1 MQVLADASATTRARR
16 ISGVVRVVVPL
27 LLGGAIA
34 LVPTPAGLTPA
45 AWHYFALFVSV
56 ITLIITEPIPAAA
69 IGLAG
74 VTAAA
79 VLGFVRDTPAASAQ
93 WALSGFGNTIVWLI
107 FAAFMFTVGY
117 AQTGLGRRIALHL
130 VRLLGHRTLG
140 LGYAVA
146 LADLAFAPFTPSATA
161 RSAGTIYPVISHI
174 PSLYGSQPDALAR
187 RRTDVEPAGRAEGS
201 EGLVHPTVQGEVGT
215 SRLLGAYLLYTALAV
230 SFVTSSMFI
239 TALAPNALAITIIE
253 QQTGVSVSWTQWF
266 VGFAP
271 VGITLLLLT
280 PAVLYV
286 IYPPS
291 IRTAPEVPRWA
302 VEELRGMGPMSRHEI
317 TLFVLVGSA
326 LALWIGATDYIDPAL
341 TAILIVLL
349 MVVCG
354 VVSWDDVIGQKQ
366 AWNVLIWFGTLVTLA
381 GGLAD
386 TGFVGWLGKAT
397 APTFTSLSLGVAIVA
412 IVVTFF
418 VLHYFF
424 ASITAHT
431 ATLLP
436 VFLAVAVSMTAISPT
451 RWSLLLGYPLGL
463 MGVLTFYASGQSVIY
478 YASGYI
484 SRRDFWVLGLV
495 MGVMYIS
502 VYLLLITPWLQFLGY

>member
-1 MQVLADASATTRARR
+1 MQASA
-16 ISGVVRVVVPL
+16 RVIGPL

-34 LVPTPAGLTPA
+34 LVPTPEGLAPE
-45 AWHYFALFVSV
+45 AWHYFALFVTV
-56 ITLIITEPIPAAA
+56 IALIITEPIPAAA
-69 IGLAG
+69 MGMAG

-79 VLGFVRDTPAASAQ
+79 VLGLVRDTPGASAQ

-174 PSLYGSQPDALAR
+174 PQLYGSRPD
-187 RRTDVEPAGRAEGS
+187 DGS
-201 EGLVHPTVQGEVGT
+201 

-239 TALAPNALAITIIE
+239 TGLAPNALAITIIRE
-253 QQTGVSVSWTQWF
+253 TAKVEISWLQWF

-271 VGITLLLLT
+271 IGLTLLALT
-280 PAVLYV
+280 PLVLYV

-302 VEELRGMGPMSRHEI
+302 ADQLRQMGPMTRKEVI
-317 TLFVLVGSA
+317 LFVLVGSA

-349 MVVCG
+349 MVVSG

-381 GGLAD
+381 AGLSE
-386 TGFVGWLGKAT
+386 TGFVSWLAKAM
-397 APTFTSLSLGVAIVA
+397 APTFTQLSLGAAIAA
-412 IVVTFF
+412 IIGTFF

-436 VFLAVAVSMTAISPT
+436 VFLGVALTIEALSPT
-451 RWSLLLGYPLGL
+451 RWSLLLGYSLGL
-463 MGVLTFYASGQSVIY
+463 MGVLTFYGSGQSVIY

-484 SRRDFWVLGLV
+484 SRRDFWVLGFV
-495 MGVMYIS
+495 MGAMFIG
-502 VYLLLITPWLQFLGY
+502 VYLLLIPRWLAYLGY

>member
-1 MQVLADASATTRARR
+1 MQVGAAPSAISTPHPGKRTTLSVVAR
-16 ISGVVRVVVPL
+16 VAVPL
-27 LLGGAIA
+27 LLGSAIA

-45 AWHYFALFVSV
+45 AWHYFALFVTV

-79 VLGFVRDTPAASAQ
+79 VLGFVRDTPSTSAQ

-174 PSLYGSQPDALAR
+174 PGLYGSYPDALR
-187 RRTDVEPAGRAEGS
+187 RRSTDVPGGTPRSAQREG
-201 EGLVHPTVQGEVGT
+201 GT
-215 SRLLGAYLLYTALAV
+215 SRLIGAYLLYTALAV

-253 QQTGVSVSWTQWF
+253 QQAGVRISWLQWF
-266 VGFAP
+266 IGFAP
-271 VGITLLLLT
+271 IGLTLLALT
-280 PAVLYV
+280 PLVLYV

-291 IRTAPEVPRWA
+291 IRTAPEVPQWA
-302 VEELRGMGPMSRHEI
+302 VEELRAMGPMSRQEI

-326 LALWIGATDYIDPAL
+326 LALWIGATAYIDPAL
-341 TAILIVLL
+341 TAILTVLL
-349 MVVCG
+349 MVVSG

-381 GGLAD
+381 GGLSD
-386 TGFVGWLGKAT
+386 TGFVAWLGKAT
-397 APTFTSLSLGVAIVA
+397 APAFTSLSLGVAIAA
-412 IVVTFF
+412 IVGTFF

-436 VFLAVAVSMTAISPT
+436 MFLAVAVSMTAISPT

-478 YASGYI
+478 YASGYV

-495 MGVMYIS
+495 MGVMYLG
-502 VYLLLITPWLQFLGY
+502 VYLLLITPWLAFLGY

>member
-1 MQVLADASATTRARR
+1 LTRA
-16 ISGVVRVVVPL
+16 GFAGRVIVPL

-34 LVPTPAGLTPA
+34 LAPVPSGLPPA
-45 AWHYFALFVSV
+45 AWHYLALFVTV

-69 IGLAG
+69 LGLAG

-79 VLGFVRDTPAASAQ
+79 VLGLVRDTPRAAAE

-140 LGYAVA
+140 LGYAVT
-146 LADLAFAPFTPSATA
+146 LAELAFAPFTPSATA

-174 PSLYGSQPDALAR
+174 PQLYGSRPHD
-187 RRTDVEPAGRAEGS
+187 GS
-201 EGLVHPTVQGEVGT
+201 

-230 SFVTSSMFI
+230 SFITSSMFI
-239 TALAPNALAITIIE
+239 TGLAPNALAITIIE
-253 QQTGVSVSWTQWF
+253 ETAKVEISWLQWF
-266 VGFAP
+266 IGFAP
-271 VGITLLLLT
+271 IGFVLLALT
-280 PAVLYV
+280 PLVLYV

-302 VEELRGMGPMSRHEI
+302 ADQLRQMGPMTRQEVI
-317 TLFVLVGSA
+317 LLVLVGSA
-326 LALWIGATDYIDPAL
+326 LALWIAATDYIDPAL
-341 TAILIVLL
+341 TAVLIVLL
-349 MVVCG
+349 MVVSG

-381 GGLAD
+381 AGLSEV
-386 TGFVGWLGKAT
+386 GFVGWLAKAT
-397 APTFTSLSLGVAIVA
+397 APTFTQLSLGAAIAALVG
-412 IVVTFF
+412 TFF
-418 VLHYFF
+418 FLHYFF

-431 ATLLP
+431 ATLLA
-436 VFLAVAVSMTAISPT
+436 VFLGVALGIEAISPT
-451 RWSLLLGYPLGL
+451 RWSLLLAYPLGL
-463 MGVLTFYASGQSVIY
+463 MGVLTFYSSGQSVIY

-484 SRRDFWVLGLV
+484 SRRDFWVLGFLIGT
-495 MGVMYIS
+495 MFIG
-502 VYLLLITPWLQFLGY
+502 VYLLLITRWLAFLGY

>member
-1 MQVLADASATTRARR
+1 MEVVAETPAASRARPG
-16 ISGVVRVVVPL
+16 IVARVVLPL
-27 LLGGAIA
+27 LLGSAIA
-34 LVPTPAGLTPA
+34 LVPTPAGLDPA
-45 AWHYFALFVSV
+45 AWHYFALFVTV

-69 IGLAG
+69 LGMAG

-79 VLGFVRDTPAASAQ
+79 VLGLVRDTPAASAQ

-174 PSLYGSQPDALAR
+174 PALYGSGSDDGSAR
-187 RRTDVEPAGRAEGS
+187 MI
-201 EGLVHPTVQGEVGT
+201 
-215 SRLLGAYLLYTALAV
+215 GAYLLYTALAV
-230 SFVTSSMFI
+230 SFITSSMFI
-239 TALAPNALAITIIE
+239 TGLAPNALAITIIE
-253 QQTGVSVSWTQWF
+253 QTAHVRISWVQWF

-271 VGITLLLLT
+271 IGFTLLLLT

-286 IYPPS
+286 IYPPE

-302 VEELRGMGPMSRHEI
+302 ADELRALGPMSRQEVI
-317 TLFVLVGSA
+317 LFVLVGSA

-341 TAILIVLL
+341 TAIIIVLL
-349 MVVCG
+349 MVISG

-381 GGLAD
+381 GGLSE
-386 TGFVGWLGKAT
+386 TGFVGWLAKAT
-397 APTFTSLSLGVAIVA
+397 APAFTSLSLGAAIMAIVG
-412 IVVTFF
+412 TFF
-418 VLHYFF
+418 ALHYFF

-436 VFLAVAVSMTAISPT
+436 VFLGVAITLTALSPT

-463 MGVLTFYASGQSVIY
+463 MGVLTFYASGQSVVY
-478 YASGYI
+478 YASGYV

-495 MGVMYIS
+495 MGVLFIG
-502 VYLLLITPWLQFLGY
+502 VYLIMITPWLAYLGY

>member
-1 MQVLADASATTRARR
+1 MVWELGIGSWELTRFAFAS
-16 ISGVVRVVVPL
+16 RVIGPL
-27 LLGGAIA
+27 LLGGVIAIA
-34 LVPTPAGLTPA
+34 PVPDGLAPA
-45 AWHYFALFVSV
+45 AWHYFALFVTI

-69 IGLAG
+69 LGLAG

-79 VLGFVRDTPAASAQ
+79 VLGLVRGAPGASAQ

-174 PSLYGSQPDALAR
+174 PQLYGSRPD
-187 RRTDVEPAGRAEGS
+187 DGS
-201 EGLVHPTVQGEVGT
+201 

-230 SFVTSSMFI
+230 SFITSSMFI
-239 TALAPNALAITIIE
+239 TGLAPNALAITIIRD
-253 QQTGVSVSWTQWF
+253 TAKVDISWLQWF
-266 VGFAP
+266 VGFVP
-271 VGITLLLLT
+271 IGLTLLALT
-280 PAVLYV
+280 PLVLYLV
-286 IYPPS
+286 YPPS
-291 IRTAPEVPRWA
+291 IRTAPDVPRWA
-302 VEELRGMGPMSRHEI
+302 ADQLRQMGPMTRKEVI
-317 TLFVLVGSA
+317 LFVLVGSA
-326 LALWIGATDYIDPAL
+326 LALWIGATDYVDPAL
-341 TAILIVLL
+341 TAILVVLL
-349 MVVCG
+349 MVVSG

-381 GGLAD
+381 AGLSE
-386 TGFVGWLGKAT
+386 TGFVDWLAKAM
-397 APTFTSLSLGVAIVA
+397 APTFTQLSLGAALAAIVG
-412 IVVTFF
+412 TFF
-418 VLHYFF
+418 LLHYFF

-436 VFLAVAVSMTAISPT
+436 VFLGVALTIEAISPT

-463 MGVLTFYASGQSVIY
+463 MGVLTFYSSGQSVIY

-484 SRRDFWVLGLV
+484 SRRDFWVLGSV
-495 MGVMYIS
+495 MGAMFLG
-502 VYLLLITPWLQFLGY
+502 VYLLLIPRWLAFLGY

>member
-1 MQVLADASATTRARR
+1 MEVVAEAATSRARPLA
-16 ISGVVRVVVPL
+16 IVRVILPL

-34 LVPTPAGLTPA
+34 LIPTPAGLEPA
-45 AWHYFALFVSV
+45 AWHYFALFVTV

-69 IGLAG
+69 LGLGG

-79 VLGFVRDTPAASAQ
+79 VLGLVRDTPAASAQ

-130 VRLLGHRTLG
+130 VRLLGRRTLG
-140 LGYAVA
+140 LGYAVM

-174 PSLYGSQPDALAR
+174 PQLYGS
-187 RRTDVEPAGRAEGS
+187 RA
-201 EGLVHPTVQGEVGT
+201 HDGT
-215 SRLLGAYLLYTALAV
+215 ERLIGAYLLYTALAV
-230 SFVTSSMFI
+230 SFITSSMFI
-239 TALAPNALAITIIE
+239 TALAPNALAISIIE
-253 QQTGVSVSWTQWF
+253 QTAGVRISWTQWF
-266 VGFAP
+266 LGFAP
-271 VGITLLLLT
+271 IGATLLLLT

-286 IYPPS
+286 IYPPE

-302 VEELRGMGPMSRHEI
+302 ADELRAMGRMSRRELI
-317 TLFVLVGSA
+317 LFVLVGSA

-341 TAILIVLL
+341 TAILTVLL
-349 MVVCG
+349 MVVSG

-386 TGFVGWLGKAT
+386 TGFVGWLAKAT
-397 APTFTSLSLGVAIVA
+397 APTFTSLSLGVAIMA
-412 IVVTFF
+412 IVGTFF

-436 VFLAVAVSMTAISPT
+436 VFLGVAITLTAISPT

-495 MGVMYIS
+495 MGVLFLG
-502 VYLLLITPWLQFLGY
+502 VYLLLITPWLQYLGY

>member
-1 MQVLADASATTRARR
+1 MRTATVEPPARVR
-16 ISGVVRVVVPL
+16 STSGVLRVIAPL
-27 LLGGAIA
+27 VLGGAIA
-34 LVPTPAGLTPA
+34 LAPVPNGLAPS
-45 AWHYFALFVSV
+45 AWHYFALFVTV

-69 IGLAG
+69 LGMAG

-79 VLGFVRDTPAASAQ
+79 MLGLVRDTPGASAQ

-146 LADLAFAPFTPSATA
+146 LADLAFAPVTPSATA

-174 PSLYGSQPDALAR
+174 PQLYGSRPD
-187 RRTDVEPAGRAEGS
+187 DGS
-201 EGLVHPTVQGEVGT
+201 

-239 TALAPNALAITIIE
+239 TGLAPNALAITIIRNTAKIE
-253 QQTGVSVSWTQWF
+253 ISWLQWF

-271 VGITLLLLT
+271 IGLTLLALT
-280 PAVLYV
+280 PLVLYV

-302 VEELRGMGPMSRHEI
+302 ADQLRQMGPMTRKEVI
-317 TLFVLVGSA
+317 LFVLVGSA
-326 LALWIGATDYIDPAL
+326 LALWIGATDYVDPAL

-349 MVVCG
+349 MVVSG

-381 GGLAD
+381 AGLSE
-386 TGFVGWLGKAT
+386 TGFVAWLAEAV
-397 APTFTSLSLGVAIVA
+397 APTFTQLSLGAAVAA
-412 IVVTFF
+412 IIGTFF

-436 VFLAVAVSMTAISPT
+436 VFLGVALTIEAISPT
-451 RWSLLLGYPLGL
+451 RWSLLLGYSLGL
-463 MGVLTFYASGQSVIY
+463 MGVLTFYSSGQSVIY
-478 YASGYI
+478 YASGYV
-484 SRRDFWVLGLV
+484 SRRDFWVLGAV
-495 MGVMYIS
+495 IGAMFIG
-502 VYLLLITPWLQFLGY
+502 VYLLLIPRWLAFLGY

>member
-1 MQVLADASATTRARR
+1 MAAGEPAVVATAAPAAARARSFAP
-16 ISGVVRVVVPL
+16 IARVVGPL

-34 LVPTPAGLTPA
+34 LVPVPDGLAPA
-45 AWHYFALFVSV
+45 AWYYFALFIAV
-56 ITLIITEPIPAAA
+56 IGLIITEPIPAAA
-69 IGLAG
+69 VGMAG
-74 VTAAA
+74 VVAAA
-79 VLGFVRDTPAASAQ
+79 VLGLVRPTPAASAQ

-174 PSLYGSQPDALAR
+174 PQLYGSRPDDGTAR
-187 RRTDVEPAGRAEGS
+187 RM
-201 EGLVHPTVQGEVGT
+201 
-215 SRLLGAYLLYTALAV
+215 GAYLLYTALAV

-253 QQTGVSVSWTQWF
+253 QTIDVRISWTQWF

-271 VGITLLLLT
+271 VGLTLLALT
-280 PAVLYV
+280 PLVLYR
-286 IYPPS
+286 IYPPV
-291 IRTAPEVPRWA
+291 IRSAPEVPRWA
-302 VEELRGMGPMSRHEI
+302 TEQLKELGPMSRREGI
-317 TLFVLVGSA
+317 LFVLVASA
-326 LALWIGATDYIDPAL
+326 LALWIAAAEHIDPAL
-341 TAILIVLL
+341 TAILVVLL
-349 MVVCG
+349 MVIAG

-381 GGLAD
+381 GGLAE
-386 TGFVGWLGKAT
+386 TGFVGWLAKTT
-397 APTFTSLSLGVAIVA
+397 APTFTGLGLGTAIAALVG
-412 IVVTFF
+412 TFF

-436 VFLAVAVSMTAISPT
+436 VFLGVAATITAISPT
-451 RWSLLLGYPLGL
+451 RWALLLGYSLGL
-463 MGVLTFYASGQSVIY
+463 TGILTFYASGQSVVY
-478 YASGYI
+478 YASGYMT
-484 SRRDFWVLGLV
+484 RRDFWVLGGV
-495 MGVMYIS
+495 MGAIFIG
-502 VYLLLITPWLQFLGY
+502 VYLLLIVPWLSFLGY

>member
-1 MQVLADASATTRARR
+1 MQVVGTRSPVTRGTSIAFLA
-16 ISGVVRVVVPL
+16 RVVGPF

-34 LVPTPAGLTPA
+34 LVPVPAGLAPA
-45 AWHYFALFVSV
+45 AWYYFALFVTV

-69 IGLAG
+69 IGMAG
-74 VTAAA
+74 VTAGA
-79 VLGFVRDTPAASAQ
+79 VLGLVRETPRASAE

-174 PSLYGSQPDALAR
+174 PQLYGSRPDDGTAR
-187 RRTDVEPAGRAEGS
+187 R
-201 EGLVHPTVQGEVGT
+201 
-215 SRLLGAYLLYTALAV
+215 LGAYLLYTALAV

-253 QQTGVSVSWTQWF
+253 QTASVRISWLQWF

-271 VGITLLLLT
+271 IGFALLLLT
-280 PAVLYV
+280 PAVLYLV
-286 IYPPS
+286 YPPS
-291 IRTAPEVPRWA
+291 IRSAPEVPRWA
-302 VEELRGMGPMSRHEI
+302 AGELQTMGPMSRRELI
-317 TLFVLVGSA
+317 LFVLIGSA

-341 TAILIVLL
+341 TAVLIVLL
-349 MVVCG
+349 MVISG

-381 GGLAD
+381 GGLAE
-386 TGFVGWLGKAT
+386 TGFIGWLAKAT
-397 APTFTSLSLGVAIVA
+397 APTFTGMTLGVAIVA
-412 IVVTFF
+412 IVGTFF

-436 VFLAVAVSMTAISPT
+436 VFLGVAITITAISPT
-451 RWSLLLGYPLGL
+451 RWSLLLGYSLGL
-463 MGVLTFYASGQSVIY
+463 TGVLTFYASGQSVIY

-484 SRRDFWVLGLV
+484 SRRDFWVLGLA
-495 MGVMYIS
+495 MGVMFIG
-502 VYLLLITPWLQFLGY
+502 VYLLLITPWLEFLNY

>member
-1 MQVLADASATTRARR
+1 MEAVAETSAASRARPLALA
-16 ISGVVRVVVPL
+16 RVVLPL

-34 LVPTPAGLTPA
+34 LVPTPAGLPPA
-45 AWHYFALFVSV
+45 AWHYFALFVTV

-69 IGLAG
+69 IGMAG

-79 VLGFVRDTPAASAQ
+79 ILGLVRETPAASAQ

-130 VRLLGHRTLG
+130 VRLLGRRTLG

-174 PSLYGSQPDALAR
+174 PQLYGSRPRD
-187 RRTDVEPAGRAEGS
+187 
-201 EGLVHPTVQGEVGT
+201 GT
-215 SRLLGAYLLYTALAV
+215 ERLIGAYLLYTALAV
-230 SFVTSSMFI
+230 SFITSSMFI
-239 TALAPNALAITIIE
+239 TALAPNALAISIIE
-253 QQTGVSVSWTQWF
+253 QTAAVRISWTQWF

-271 VGITLLLLT
+271 IGATLLVLT

-286 IYPPS
+286 IYPPE

-302 VEELRGMGPMSRHEI
+302 ADELRTMGPMSRREVM
-317 TLFVLVGSA
+317 LFVLVGSA

-349 MVVCG
+349 MVMSG

-381 GGLAD
+381 GGLAE
-386 TGFVGWLGKAT
+386 TGFVGWLAKTT
-397 APTFTSLSLGVAIVA
+397 APTFTSLSLGAAIMAIVG
-412 IVVTFF
+412 TFF

-436 VFLAVAVSMTAISPT
+436 VFLGVAISLTAISPT
-451 RWSLLLGYPLGL
+451 RWSLLLGYPLGS

-495 MGVMYIS
+495 MGVLFIGI
-502 VYLLLITPWLQFLGY
+502 YLILITPWLQFLGY

>member
-1 MQVLADASATTRARR
+1 MPVVAATPSSPRARSIGVLA
-16 ISGVVRVVVPL
+16 RVVGPF

-34 LVPTPAGLTPA
+34 LVPVPDGLPPA
-45 AWHYFALFVSV
+45 AWHYFALFVTV
-56 ITLIITEPIPAAA
+56 ITLIITEPIPPAA
-69 IGLAG
+69 IGMAG

-79 VLGFVRDTPAASAQ
+79 VLGLVRNTPAASAQ

-107 FAAFMFTVGY
+107 FAAFMFTSGY

-130 VRLLGHRTLG
+130 VRALGHRTLG

-174 PSLYGSQPDALAR
+174 PQLYGSRPD
-187 RRTDVEPAGRAEGS
+187 DGS
-201 EGLVHPTVQGEVGT
+201 
-215 SRLLGAYLLYTALAV
+215 SRLIGAYLLYTALAV
-230 SFVTSSMFI
+230 SFITSSMFI
-239 TALAPNALAITIIE
+239 TALAPNALAITLIE
-253 QQTGVSVSWTQWF
+253 QVAGVRISWLQWF
-266 VGFAP
+266 IGFAP
-271 VGITLLLLT
+271 IGAALLILT

-291 IRTAPEVPRWA
+291 IRKAPEVPRWA
-302 VEELRGMGPMSRHEI
+302 AGELRAMGPMSRREVI
-317 TLFVLVGSA
+317 LFVLVGSA
-326 LALWIGATDYIDPAL
+326 LALWITATDYIDPAL
-341 TAILIVLL
+341 TAILTVLL
-349 MVVCG
+349 MVIAG

-381 GGLAD
+381 GGLAE
-386 TGFVGWLGKAT
+386 TGFVGWLAKAT
-397 APTFTSLSLGVAIVA
+397 APTFTGLSLGVAIMA
-412 IVVTFF
+412 IVGTFF

-431 ATLLP
+431 TTLLP
-436 VFLAVAVSMTAISPT
+436 VFLTVAISITAISPT

-463 MGVLTFYASGQSVIY
+463 MGILTFYASGQSVIY

-495 MGVMYIS
+495 MGALYIG
-502 VYLLLITPWLQFLGY
+502 VYLLLITRWLAFLGI

>member
-1 MQVLADASATTRARR
+1 MQVLAAGSPGNRAQS
-16 ISGVVRVVVPL
+16 IAVLARVIGPM

-34 LVPTPAGLTPA
+34 IAPVPAGLDSS
-45 AWHYFALFVSV
+45 AWHYFALFVTV
-56 ITLIITEPIPAAA
+56 ITLIITEPVPAAA
-69 IGLAG
+69 LGMAG

-79 VLGFVRDTPAASAQ
+79 VLGLVRDTPAASAQ

-161 RSAGTIYPVISHI
+161 RSAGTIYPVVSHI
-174 PSLYGSQPDALAR
+174 PQLYGSRPDDGSAR
-187 RRTDVEPAGRAEGS
+187 
-201 EGLVHPTVQGEVGT
+201 LI
-215 SRLLGAYLLYTALAV
+215 GAYLLYTALAV

-253 QQTGVSVSWTQWF
+253 QTAAVRVSWLQWF
-266 VGFAP
+266 IGFAP
-271 VGITLLLLT
+271 VGAALLVLT

-291 IRTAPEVPRWA
+291 IRSAPEVPRWA
-302 VEELRGMGPMSRHEI
+302 AGELRAMGPMSRRELI
-317 TLFVLVGSA
+317 LFVLIGSA

-341 TAILIVLL
+341 TAVLTVLL
-349 MVVCG
+349 MVVSG

-381 GGLAD
+381 GGLAE
-386 TGFVGWLGKAT
+386 TGFVGWLAKT
-397 APTFTSLSLGVAIVA
+397 MAPTFTQLSLGVAIAA
-412 IVVTFF
+412 IVGTFF

-436 VFLAVAVSMTAISPT
+436 VFLAVAITITAISPT
-451 RWSLLLGYPLGL
+451 RWSLLLGYSLGL
-463 MGVLTFYASGQSVIY
+463 TGVLTFYASGQSVIY

-484 SRRDFWVLGLV
+484 SRRDFWVLGFV
-495 MGVMYIS
+495 MGVMFLG
-502 VYLLLITPWLQFLGY
+502 VYLIIITPWLAFLGY

>member
-1 MQVLADASATTRARR
+1 MQVAAATASSARGRSLASLA
-16 ISGVVRVVVPL
+16 RVVVPFL
-27 LLGGAIA
+27 VGGAIA
-34 LVPTPAGLTPA
+34 LVPVPEGLAPT
-45 AWHYFALFVSV
+45 AWYYFALFVTV

-69 IGLAG
+69 IGLSG

-79 VLGFVRDTPAASAQ
+79 ALGLIRDTPRASAE
-93 WALSGFGNTIVWLI
+93 WALSGFGNTTVWLI
-107 FAAFMFTVGY
+107 FAAFMFTAGY

-146 LADLAFAPFTPSATA
+146 FADLAFAPFTPSATA

-174 PSLYGSQPDALAR
+174 PPLYGSRPNDGTAR
-187 RRTDVEPAGRAEGS
+187 
-201 EGLVHPTVQGEVGT
+201 LM
-215 SRLLGAYLLYTALAV
+215 GAYLLYTALAV

-239 TALAPNALAITIIE
+239 TALAPNALAITLIE
-253 QQTGVSVSWTQWF
+253 QNAGVRISWLQWF

-271 VGITLLLLT
+271 IGFVLLLLT
-280 PAVLYV
+280 PGVLYV
-286 IYPPS
+286 IYPPT
-291 IRTAPEVPRWA
+291 IRSAPEVPRWA
-302 VEELRGMGPMSRHEI
+302 AGELRAMGPTSRRELI
-317 TLFVLVGSA
+317 LFVLVGSA

-341 TAILIVLL
+341 TAVLTVLL
-349 MVVCG
+349 MVMSG

-381 GGLAD
+381 GGLAE
-386 TGFVGWLGKAT
+386 TGFVGWLAKAT
-397 APTFTSLSLGVAIVA
+397 APTFTGMTLAVAVVAIVG
-412 IVVTFF
+412 TFY

-436 VFLAVAVSMTAISPT
+436 VFLGIAITITAISPT
-451 RWSLLLGYPLGL
+451 RWSLLLGYSLGL
-463 MGVLTFYASGQSVIY
+463 TGVLTFYASGQSVIY

-495 MGVMYIS
+495 MGVMFIG
-502 VYLLLITPWLQFLGY
+502 VYLLLITPWLEFLGY

>member
-1 MQVLADASATTRARR
+1 MQVVAAGSPVTHARSIALA
-16 ISGVVRVVVPL
+16 RVLGPV

-34 LVPTPAGLTPA
+34 LVPVPEGLAPA
-45 AWHYFALFVSV
+45 AWYYFALFVTV
-56 ITLIITEPIPAAA
+56 IGLIITEPIPAAA

-79 VLGFVRDTPAASAQ
+79 VLGLVRDTPAASAQ

-107 FAAFMFTVGY
+107 FAAYMFTVGY
-117 AQTGLGRRIALHL
+117 AQTGLGRRVALHL

-161 RSAGTIYPVISHI
+161 RSAGTIYPVVSHI
-174 PSLYGSQPDALAR
+174 PQLYGSRPDDGTAR
-187 RRTDVEPAGRAEGS
+187 
-201 EGLVHPTVQGEVGT
+201 LM
-215 SRLLGAYLLYTALAV
+215 GAYLLYTALAV
-230 SFVTSSMFI
+230 SFITSSMFI

-253 QQTGVSVSWTQWF
+253 KTAGVRVSWLQWF
-266 VGFAP
+266 TGFAP
-271 VGITLLLLT
+271 IGFTLLLLT
-280 PAVLYV
+280 PAVLYL

-291 IRTAPEVPRWA
+291 IRSAPEVPRWA
-302 VEELRGMGPMSRHEI
+302 DGQLRTMGPMSRRELI
-317 TLFVLVGSA
+317 LFVLIGSA

-341 TAILIVLL
+341 TAVLIVLL
-349 MVVCG
+349 MVVSG
-354 VVSWDDVIGQKQ
+354 VVTWDDVIGQQQ

-381 GGLAD
+381 GGLAE
-386 TGFVGWLGKAT
+386 TGFVGWLAQAT
-397 APTFTSLSLGVAIVA
+397 APTFTRMTLGLAIVA
-412 IVVTFF
+412 IVGTFY

-436 VFLAVAVSMTAISPT
+436 VFLGVAMTITAISPT
-451 RWSLLLGYPLGL
+451 RWSLLLGYSLGL
-463 MGVLTFYASGQSVIY
+463 TGILTFYASGQSVIY

-495 MGVMYIS
+495 MGVMFIG
-502 VYLLLITPWLQFLGY
+502 VYLLLITPWLEFLGY

>member
-1 MQVLADASATTRARR
+1 MHV
-16 ISGVVRVVVPL
+16 GVETSTPIDPRFGTQRMFFAAARVVVPL

-34 LVPTPAGLTPA
+34 LVPTPAGVTPA

-56 ITLIITEPIPAAA
+56 ITMIITEPIPAAA
-69 IGLAG
+69 IGMAG

-79 VLGFVRDTPAASAQ
+79 VLGLVRDTPAASAQ

-130 VRLLGHRTLG
+130 VRLLGQRTLG

-174 PSLYGSQPDALAR
+174 PTLYGSQPDALAR
-187 RRTDVEPAGRAEGS
+187 RRTDDPALAQPGAERERGS
-201 EGLVHPTVQGEVGT
+201 
-215 SRLLGAYLLYTALAV
+215 SRLIGAYLLYTALAV

-239 TALAPNALAITIIE
+239 TALAPNALAITLIE
-253 QQTGVSVSWTQWF
+253 QHAGVKVSWTQWF

-271 VGITLLLLT
+271 VGFTLLLLT

-286 IYPPS
+286 IYPPF

-302 VEELRGMGPMSRHEI
+302 AEELRGMGPMSRNEI

-341 TAILIVLL
+341 TAVLIVLL

-386 TGFVGWLGKAT
+386 TGFVGWLGKTT
-397 APTFTSLSLGVAIVA
+397 APTFTSLSLGVAIAA

-418 VLHYFF
+418 TLHYFF

-436 VFLAVAVSMTAISPT
+436 VFLGVAISMTAISPT
-451 RWSLLLGYPLGL
+451 RWSLLLAYPLGL

-495 MGVMYIS
+495 MGVMFIS
-502 VYLLLITPWLQFLGY
+502 VYLLLITPWLAFLGY

>member
-1 MQVLADASATTRARR
+1 MQVIAAGTPSTRAQT
-16 ISGVVRVVVPL
+16 IAALACVLGPA

-34 LVPTPAGLTPA
+34 LTPVPDGLAPA
-45 AWHYFALFVSV
+45 AWYYFALFVTV

-69 IGLAG
+69 IGLGG

-79 VLGFVRDTPAASAQ
+79 VLGLVRDTPAASAQ

-117 AQTGLGRRIALHL
+117 AQTGLGRRVALHL

-161 RSAGTIYPVISHI
+161 RSAGTIYPVVSHI
-174 PSLYGSQPDALAR
+174 PLLYGSRPDDGTAR
-187 RRTDVEPAGRAEGS
+187 VM
-201 EGLVHPTVQGEVGT
+201 
-215 SRLLGAYLLYTALAV
+215 GAYLLYTALAV

-253 QQTGVSVSWTQWF
+253 RTAGVRISWLQWF

-271 VGITLLLLT
+271 VGFALLLLT
-280 PAVLYV
+280 PAVLYLV
-286 IYPPS
+286 YPPS
-291 IRTAPEVPRWA
+291 IRSAPEVPRWA
-302 VEELRGMGPMSRHEI
+302 AGELQTMGPMSRRELI
-317 TLFVLVGSA
+317 LFVLVGSA

-341 TAILIVLL
+341 TAVLIVLL
-349 MVVCG
+349 MVISD

-381 GGLAD
+381 GGLAE
-386 TGFVGWLGKAT
+386 TGFVGWLAKAT
-397 APTFTSLSLGVAIVA
+397 APTFTGMTLGLAIAAIVG
-412 IVVTFF
+412 TFY

-436 VFLAVAVSMTAISPT
+436 VFLGVAITITAISPT
-451 RWSLLLGYPLGL
+451 RWSLLLGYSLGL
-463 MGVLTFYASGQSVIY
+463 TGVLTFYASGQSVIY

-495 MGVMYIS
+495 MGGMFLG
-502 VYLLLITPWLQFLGY
+502 VYLLVITPWLEFLGY

>member
-1 MQVLADASATTRARR
+1 MQASA
-16 ISGVVRVVVPL
+16 RVIGPL

-34 LVPTPAGLTPA
+34 LVPAPEGLAPA
-45 AWHYFALFVSV
+45 AWHYFALFVTV

-69 IGLAG
+69 IGMAG

-79 VLGFVRDTPAASAQ
+79 ALGLVRETPRASAE

-130 VRLLGHRTLG
+130 VRRLGGRTLG

-174 PSLYGSQPDALAR
+174 PQLYGSRPDDGTAR
-187 RRTDVEPAGRAEGS
+187 V
-201 EGLVHPTVQGEVGT
+201 
-215 SRLLGAYLLYTALAV
+215 LGAYLLYTALAV
-230 SFVTSSMFI
+230 SFITSSMFI
-239 TALAPNALAITIIE
+239 TGLAPNALAITIIAATAKV
-253 QQTGVSVSWTQWF
+253 QISWVQWF

-271 VGITLLLLT
+271 IGLTLLVLT
-280 PAVLYV
+280 PLVLYV

-291 IRTAPEVPRWA
+291 IRAAPEVPRWA
-302 VEELRGMGPMSRHEI
+302 ADQLTQMGPMTRKEVI
-317 TLFVLVGSA
+317 LFVLVGLA

-341 TAILIVLL
+341 TAVLIVLL
-349 MVVCG
+349 MVISG

-381 GGLAD
+381 AGLSE
-386 TGFVGWLGKAT
+386 TGFVGWLAKAT
-397 APTFTSLSLGVAIVA
+397 APTFTQLSPGAAIAAIVG
-412 IVVTFF
+412 TFF

-436 VFLAVAVSMTAISPT
+436 VFLGVAITIEEFSPT
-451 RWSLLLGYPLGL
+451 RWSLLLGYSLGL
-463 MGVLTFYASGQSVIY
+463 TGVLTFYSSGQSVIY

-484 SRRDFWVLGLV
+484 SRCDFWVLGFV
-495 MGVMYIS
+495 MGGMFIG
-502 VYLLLITPWLQFLGY
+502 VYLLLITRWLAFLQI

>member
-1 MQVLADASATTRARR
+1 MQAAEHPVGLRDATPLPRPSSARR
-16 ISGVVRVVVPL
+16 AWRVAVPALAGAL
-27 LLGGAIA
+27 LA
-34 LVPTPAGLTPA
+34 LTPVPDGLA
-45 AWHYFALFVSV
+45 PNAWYYFALFVTV
-56 ITLIITEPIPAAA
+56 ILAIITEPIPAAA
-69 IGLAG
+69 LGLAG
-74 VTAAA
+74 VSAAA
-79 VLGFVRDTPAASAQ
+79 ILGLVRDTPAAGAQ

-117 AQTGLGRRIALHL
+117 AQTGLGRRVALHL
-130 VRLLGHRTLG
+130 VRALGHRTLG

-174 PSLYGSQPDALAR
+174 PQLYGS
-187 RRTDVEPAGRAEGS
+187 
-201 EGLVHPTVQGEVGT
+201 HPGDGT
-215 SRLLGAYLLYTALAV
+215 ARLLGAYLLYTALAV

-253 QQTGVSVSWTQWF
+253 QTAHVRISWVQWF

-271 VGITLLLLT
+271 VGFTLLALT
-280 PAVLYV
+280 PLVLYV
-286 IYPPS
+286 IYPPA
-291 IRTAPEVPRWA
+291 IRSAPEVPRWA
-302 VEELRGMGPMSRHEI
+302 AGELRQMGPMSRRELI
-317 TLFVLVGSA
+317 LFVLVGSA

-341 TAILIVLL
+341 TAVLIVLL
-349 MVVCG
+349 MVISG

-381 GGLAD
+381 GGLAE
-386 TGFVGWLGKAT
+386 TGFVGWLAKAT
-397 APTFTSLSLGVAIVA
+397 APTFTGMAIGLAIVA
-412 IVVTFF
+412 IVGTFY

-436 VFLAVAVSMTAISPT
+436 VFLAVAITITAISPT
-451 RWSLLLGYPLGL
+451 RWSLLLGYSLGL
-463 MGVLTFYASGQSVIY
+463 TGVLTFYASGQSVIY

-484 SRRDFWVLGLV
+484 SRRDFWVLGFV
-495 MGVMYIS
+495 MGVMFLG
-502 VYLLLITPWLQFLGY
+502 VYLITITPWLAFLGY

>member
-1 MQVLADASATTRARR
+1 MPAAAAEPASIPPRSAATLL
-16 ISGVVRVVVPL
+16 RVIGPM
-27 LLGGAIA
+27 LLGSAIA
-34 LVPTPAGLTPA
+34 LAPVPDGMPPA
-45 AWHYFALFVSV
+45 AWHYFALFVTV

-69 IGLAG
+69 IGMAG

-79 VLGFVRDTPAASAQ
+79 VLGLVRETPRASAE

-130 VRLLGHRTLG
+130 VRRLGGRTLG

-161 RSAGTIYPVISHI
+161 RSAGTIFPVISHI
-174 PSLYGSQPDALAR
+174 PSLYGSRPD
-187 RRTDVEPAGRAEGS
+187 D
-201 EGLVHPTVQGEVGT
+201 GT
-215 SRLLGAYLLYTALAV
+215 SRVLGAYLLYTALAV

-239 TALAPNALAITIIE
+239 TGLAPNALAITIIQE
-253 QQTGVSVSWTQWF
+253 TAKVEISWLQWF
-266 VGFAP
+266 IGFAP
-271 VGITLLLLT
+271 IGFTLLALT
-280 PAVLYV
+280 PLVLYV

-302 VEELRGMGPMSRHEI
+302 ADQLRQMGPMTRKEAI
-317 TLFVLVGSA
+317 LFVLVGSA
-326 LALWIGATDYIDPAL
+326 LALCIGATDYIDPAL
-341 TAILIVLL
+341 TAVLIVLL
-349 MVVCG
+349 MVVSG

-381 GGLAD
+381 AGLSE
-386 TGFVGWLGKAT
+386 TGFVGWLAKAT
-397 APTFTSLSLGVAIVA
+397 APTFTQLSLGVAIAA
-412 IVVTFF
+412 IVGTFF

-436 VFLAVAVSMTAISPT
+436 VFLGVALTIDAFSPT

-463 MGVLTFYASGQSVIY
+463 MGVLTFYSSGQSVIY

-484 SRRDFWVLGLV
+484 SRRDFWVLGFV
-495 MGVMYIS
+495 MGALFVG
-502 VYLLLITPWLQFLGY
+502 VYLLLIPRWLAFLAY

>member
-1 MQVLADASATTRARR
+1 MTSVSFIA
-16 ISGVVRVVVPL
+16 RVVGPL

-34 LVPTPAGLTPA
+34 LVPVPDGLPPQ
-45 AWHYFALFVSV
+45 AWHYFALFVTV

-79 VLGFVRDTPAASAQ
+79 VLGLVRDTPRAAAE

-140 LGYAVA
+140 LGYAVT

-174 PSLYGSQPDALAR
+174 PQLYGSRPND
-187 RRTDVEPAGRAEGS
+187 
-201 EGLVHPTVQGEVGT
+201 GT

-239 TALAPNALAITIIE
+239 TALAPNALAITIIRDTAKVE
-253 QQTGVSVSWTQWF
+253 ISWVQWF
-266 VGFAP
+266 IGFAP
-271 VGITLLLLT
+271 VGLTLLALT
-280 PAVLYV
+280 PLVLYV

-302 VEELRGMGPMSRHEI
+302 ADQLRQMGPMTRKELI
-317 TLFVLVGSA
+317 LFVLIGSA
-326 LALWIGATDYIDPAL
+326 LALWIGATSYIDPAL
-341 TAILIVLL
+341 TAVLIVLL
-349 MVVCG
+349 MVVSG

-381 GGLAD
+381 AGLSE
-386 TGFVGWLGKAT
+386 TGFVGWLAKAT
-397 APTFTSLSLGVAIVA
+397 APTFTQLSLGAAIAAIVG
-412 IVVTFF
+412 TFF

-436 VFLAVAVSMTAISPT
+436 VFLGVALTIEAISPT
-451 RWSLLLGYPLGL
+451 RWSLLLGYALGL
-463 MGVLTFYASGQSVIY
+463 TGVLTFYSSGQSVIY

-484 SRRDFWVLGLV
+484 SRRDFWVLGFV
-495 MGVMYIS
+495 MGAMFIG
-502 VYLLLITPWLQFLGY
+502 VYLLLIPRWLAFLGY